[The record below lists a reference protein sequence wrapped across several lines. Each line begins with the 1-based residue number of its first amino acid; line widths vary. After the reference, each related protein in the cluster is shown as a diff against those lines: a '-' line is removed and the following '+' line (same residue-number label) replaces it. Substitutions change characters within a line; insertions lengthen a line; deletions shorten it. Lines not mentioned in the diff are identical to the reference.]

1 MRQRLASLFAATAA
15 LVIGGAS
22 VAWAAPPTAFDRW
35 LVELRLEARA
45 SGIGDATLDAALT
58 GIEPIP
64 RIIELDRSQPE
75 GRLTAAQYLE
85 RVVPRSRIEAAR
97 TRLARHRP
105 LLDDVAARYGV
116 QPRFIVALW
125 GIETDFG
132 RNTGGFSVIEALA
145 TLAYDGRRSAFFRGE
160 LLNALKIIDDGHIS
174 AHDMTGSWAGA
185 MGQSQFMPS
194 SFLSFAVDRNADGRR
209 DIWTTLDD
217 VFASIANYLSSV
229 GWQGDQTWGRRD
241 IWTTL
246 DDVFASIANYLSS
259 VGWQGDQTWGR
270 AVRLPGGFDDSLLG
284 LETVRPIGGWQAL
297 GVRRADGGDLP
308 ARQLSASIVQPD
320 GAGTPAYMVYENFK
334 TTLKWNRS
342 TYFALAVGH
351 LADAMVGP

>member
-35 LVELRLEARA
+35 LVELCLEARA

-229 GWQGDQTWGRRD
+229 GWQGDQTWGR
-241 IWTTL
+241 
-246 DDVFASIANYLSS
+246 
-259 VGWQGDQTWGR
+259 

>member
-75 GRLTAAQYLE
+75 GAS
-85 RVVPRSRIEAAR
+85 PRRNISNGWCRARGSRRREP
-97 TRLARHRP
+97 RLARHRP

-174 AHDMTGSWAGA
+174 AHDMTGSWAGRWGKA
-185 MGQSQFMPS
+185 NSCH
-194 SFLSFAVDRNADGRR
+194 R
-209 DIWTTLDD
+209 
-217 VFASIANYLSSV
+217 VFSV
-229 GWQGDQTWGRRD
+229 
-241 IWTTL
+241 
-246 DDVFASIANYLSS
+246 S
-259 VGWQGDQTWGR
+259 
-270 AVRLPGGFDDSLLG
+270 
-284 LETVRPIGGWQAL
+284 
-297 GVRRADGGDLP
+297 
-308 ARQLSASIVQPD
+308 
-320 GAGTPAYMVYENFK
+320 
-334 TTLKWNRS
+334 RS
-342 TYFALAVGH
+342 TETPMAGAIS
-351 LADAMVGP
+351 GPPSTMSLHRSPIIFRRSGGKAIRPGQGGSSARRV

>member
-1 MRQRLASLFAATAA
+1 MRQRLASLFAAAAA
-15 LVIGGAS
+15 LLVGGAS
-22 VAWAAPPTAFDRW
+22 VGWAAPPTAFDRW
-35 LVELRLEARA
+35 LVELRVEARA

-64 RIIELDRSQPE
+64 RIIKLDRSQPE

-85 RVVPRSRIEAAR
+85 RVVPRSRIDAAR

-105 LLDDVAARYGV
+105 LLDEVADRYGV

-229 GWQGDQTWGRRD
+229 GWK
-241 IWTTL
+241 
-246 DDVFASIANYLSS
+246 
-259 VGWQGDQTWGR
+259 GDQTWGR
-270 AVRLPGGFDDSLLG
+270 AVNLPNGFDSALLG

-297 GVRRADGGDLP
+297 GVRRHDGGDLP
-308 ARQLSASIVQPD
+308 ARQLSASIVRPD
-320 GAGTPAYMVYENFK
+320 GAGTPAYMVYDNFK

>member
-229 GWQGDQTWGRRD
+229 GWQGDQTWGR
-241 IWTTL
+241 
-246 DDVFASIANYLSS
+246 
-259 VGWQGDQTWGR
+259 

-342 TYFALAVGH
+342 TYFALAVGY

>member
-229 GWQGDQTWGRRD
+229 GWQGDQTWGR
-241 IWTTL
+241 
-246 DDVFASIANYLSS
+246 
-259 VGWQGDQTWGR
+259 

>member
-1 MRQRLASLFAATAA
+1 MCLASLFAATAA

-229 GWQGDQTWGRRD
+229 GWQGDQTWGR
-241 IWTTL
+241 
-246 DDVFASIANYLSS
+246 
-259 VGWQGDQTWGR
+259 

>member
-1 MRQRLASLFAATAA
+1 MKQRLATVTVVTMALVVGIVGDVRGPRAQTTAA
-15 LVIGGAS
+15 FDGWLIDLRREAQ
-22 VAWAAPPTAFDRW
+22 AA
-35 LVELRLEARA
+35 
-45 SGIGDATLDAALT
+45 GIGDATLDAALT
-58 GIEPIP
+58 GIAPIE

-97 TRLARHRP
+97 SRLAKHRA
-105 LLDDVAARYGV
+105 LLDRVAMEYSV

-132 RNTGGFSVIEALA
+132 RNTGGFGVVEALA
-145 TLAYDGRRSAFFRGE
+145 TLAYDGRRSDFFRAE
-160 LLNALKIIDDGHIS
+160 LLDALKIIDDGHIS
-174 AHDMTGSWAGA
+174 AQAMTGSWAGA

-194 SFLSFAVDRNADGRR
+194 SFLNYAVDRNADGRR

-217 VFASIANYLSSV
+217 VFGSIANYLARV
-229 GWQGDQTWGRRD
+229 GWKD
-241 IWTTL
+241 
-246 DDVFASIANYLSS
+246 
-259 VGWQGDQTWGR
+259 DQTWGR
-270 AVRLPGGFDDSLLG
+270 AVRLPADFDENDLG
-284 LETVRPIGGWQAL
+284 LETERMIGDWRAL

-308 ARQLSASIVQPD
+308 SRQLTASIVRPD
-320 GAGTPAYMVYENFK
+320 GPGTPPYMVYENFK

-351 LADAMVGP
+351 LADGMVGH

>member
-1 MRQRLASLFAATAA
+1 MRQRLPSLFAAMAA

-22 VAWAAPPTAFDRW
+22 VAWAQPPTPFDKW
-35 LVELRLEARA
+35 LVELRVEARA
-45 SGIGDATLDAALT
+45 SGIGDATLEAVLT

-105 LLDDVAARYGV
+105 LLDEVAARYGV

-209 DIWTTLDD
+209 DIWATLDD
-217 VFASIANYLSSV
+217 VFASIANYLTSV
-229 GWQGDQTWGRRD
+229 GWR
-241 IWTTL
+241 
-246 DDVFASIANYLSS
+246 
-259 VGWQGDQTWGR
+259 GDQTWGR
-270 AVRLPGGFDDSLLG
+270 AVRLPGGFDGGLLG
-284 LETVRPIGGWQAL
+284 LDTARPIGGWQTL

-320 GAGTPAYMVYENFK
+320 GAGTPAYIVYDNFK